1 MITQLAQQINSVISF
16 ATGEIARPICD
27 EAMPL
32 QYCAVFEAL
41 GHGTRFKVFN
51 FIYRAGLKG
60 ARPKDI
66 IEQFGVDSGTLDFHL
81 KKLLVAGLIVAKES
95 GQRGTYCSNQ
105 RLPTDLIFLFD
116 SINQNPKAISIA

>member
-1 MITQLAQQINSVISF
+1 MTTQLAQQINSVISF

-32 QYCAVFEAL
+32 QYCEVFEAL

-95 GQRGTYCSNQ
+95 GQRGTYCSNEN
-105 RLPTDLIFLFD
+105 LPIDLIILFD
-116 SINQNPKAISIA
+116 SINQKTLVVNIG